1 MLAQQL
7 NHFKVWLQHNE
18 NPAYRKL
25 FLILKVIR
33 ACDIPTPKL
42 FNKFV
47 GLLYSAFSSVWGN
60 LLRVSVHTPAFK
72 GRLSKYGRGLYL
84 FGGVPFVSG
93 PLTISLGD
101 DCRISGQTTFSA
113 RPQSDNPQL
122 IVGSNVDIG
131 WQSTFAI
138 GHKIVIGDNV
148 RIAGRAFLFGYSGH
162 SLDAAMRAK
171 GFGDLDCDVGD
182 IILENDVWLG
192 TNVTVCPNVTIGE
205 GTIVGTGSVVTKDL
219 PPYVVVAGNPA
230 RVIRSLA
237 DSSTSNEE
245 NRHA

>member
-7 NHFKVWLQHNE
+7 NDFKVWLQHHE
-18 NPAYRKL
+18 NPSYRKL
-25 FLILKVIR
+25 FLILKSIR
-33 ACDIPTPKL
+33 ACDLPTPMWM
-42 FNKFV
+42 NKTV
-47 GLLYSAFSSVWGN
+47 RTVYSSSTSIWSN
-60 LLRVSVHTPAFK
+60 LVRVFIHTPAFK
-72 GRLSKYGRGLYL
+72 GRLSQYGRGLYL

-93 PLTISLGD
+93 PLSITLGD

-113 RPQSDNPQL
+113 RPQSSDPQL

-138 GHKIVIGDNV
+138 GSRIEIGDNV

-162 SLDAAMRAK
+162 SLDADLRAK

-182 IILENDVWLG
+182 IVLAKDVWLG

-205 GTIVGTGSVVTKDL
+205 GTIVGAGSVVTKDL
-219 PPYVVVAGNPA
+219 PAFVVAAGNPA
-230 RVIRSLA
+230 RVIRSL
-237 DSSTSNEE
+237 N
-245 NRHA
+245 H

>member
-7 NHFKVWLQHNE
+7 NHFKVWLQHHE
-18 NPAYRKL
+18 KPAYRKL
-25 FLILKVIR
+25 FLILKAIR

-42 FNKFV
+42 FNKFIGV
-47 GLLYSAFSSVWGN
+47 AYSTCTSIWGN

-93 PLTISLGD
+93 PLSISLGD

-113 RPQSDNPQL
+113 RPQSESPQL
-122 IVGSNVDIG
+122 LVGSNVDIG

-138 GHKIVIGDNV
+138 GRRIVIGDNV

-162 SLDAAMRAK
+162 SLDAHLRAK

-182 IILENDVWLG
+182 IVLEKDVWLG

-219 PPYVVVAGNPA
+219 PAHVVAAGNPA
-230 RVIRSLA
+230 RVLRTLN
-237 DSSTSNEE
+237 NEGVH
-245 NRHA
+245 HA

>member
-7 NHFKVWLQHNE
+7 NDFKVWLQHHE
-18 NPAYRKL
+18 NPSYRKL
-25 FLILKVIR
+25 FLILKSIR
-33 ACDIPTPKL
+33 ACDLPTPTWM
-42 FNKFV
+42 NKTV
-47 GLLYSAFSSVWGN
+47 RTVYSASTSIWSN
-60 LLRVSVHTPAFK
+60 LVRVFIHTPAFK
-72 GRLSKYGRGLYL
+72 GRLSQYGRGLYL

-93 PLTISLGD
+93 PLSIILGN

-113 RPQSDNPQL
+113 RPQSSDPQL

-138 GHKIVIGDNV
+138 GSRIEIGDNV

-162 SLDAAMRAK
+162 SLDADLRAK

-182 IILENDVWLG
+182 IVLAKDVWLG

-205 GTIVGTGSVVTKDL
+205 GTIVGAGSVVTKDL
-219 PPYVVVAGNPA
+219 PAFVVAAGNPA
-230 RVIRSLA
+230 RVIRSL
-237 DSSTSNEE
+237 N
-245 NRHA
+245 H

>member
-7 NHFKVWLQHNE
+7 NDFKVWLQHHE
-18 NPAYRKL
+18 NPSYRKL
-25 FLILKVIR
+25 FLILKSIR
-33 ACDIPTPKL
+33 ACDLPTPMWM
-42 FNKFV
+42 NKTV
-47 GLLYSAFSSVWGN
+47 RTVYSASTSIWNN
-60 LLRVSVHTPAFK
+60 LVRVFIHTPAFK
-72 GRLSKYGRGLYL
+72 GRLSQYGRGLYL

-93 PLTISLGD
+93 PLSITLGD

-113 RPQSDNPQL
+113 RPQSSDPQL

-138 GHKIVIGDNV
+138 GSRIEIGDNV

-162 SLDAAMRAK
+162 SLDADLRAK

-182 IILENDVWLG
+182 IVLAKDVWLG

-205 GTIVGTGSVVTKDL
+205 GTIVGAGSVVTKDL
-219 PPYVVVAGNPA
+219 PAFVVAAGNPA
-230 RVIRSLA
+230 RVIRSL
-237 DSSTSNEE
+237 N
-245 NRHA
+245 H